1 MANRYPIVANAST
14 LTLEEIPASD
24 TLLLDAVT
32 ISGNVDLGAIGNITI
47 TGGNL
52 NEVLKTDGNGVL
64 SWGTDSASPAG
75 TNTQVQFNNN
85 GAFGACAAMTFNTS
99 TSRLT
104 VTQIQGTNVT
114 STGNL
119 TASNIVA
126 SGNITASA
134 NVTSSGNL
142 IASNVIISTEVTVN
156 GGANVDWSAAS
167 YAIFR
172 TQDNNTKFA
181 ALTGPSNISGANG
194 TYVAW
199 ALPATSGNV
208 NEFVTTDG
216 AGNMVFATVA
226 SSSAPTS
233 NVDPGQPGTIAFDS
247 GNIYVCIATD
257 TWKKASLSDF

>member
-47 TGGNL
+47 TGGSAGQ
-52 NEVLKTDGNGVL
+52 VIKTDGNGVVYFD
-64 SWGTDSASPAG
+64 TDSASPAG
-75 TNTQVQFNNN
+75 SNTQVQYNNN
-85 GAFGACAAMTFNTS
+85 GAFGACAAMTFNTAS
-99 TSRLT
+99 AGGAKLT

-142 IASNVIISTEVTVN
+142 IAANVLVSTEVTIN
-156 GGANVDWSAAS
+156 SGANIDWSATS
-167 YAIFR
+167 YALFR
-172 TQDNNTKFA
+172 TQDNDTKFA
-181 ALTGPSNISGANG
+181 
-194 TYVAW
+194 
-199 ALPATSGNV
+199 
-208 NEFVTTDG
+208 E
-216 AGNMVFATVA
+216 M
-226 SSSAPTS
+226 
-233 NVDPGQPGTIAFDS
+233 TI
-247 GNIYVCIATD
+247 
-257 TWKKASLSDF
+257 